1 MLTTAHVTRPGL
13 LTAIRETVAS
23 PGPPGSRPAILPAVK
38 TDLLLIPMGARW
50 ADMRAAAVAADEA
63 GFDGV
68 WTWDHLRDPDG
79 DPAGVPECLTALA
92 ALAETTR
99 RVTLGSLVLNVSNR
113 HPGLLANMAATL
125 QQISGG
131 RFILGLGAGG
141 SRSTPYAQE
150 QEGLGLAVEPDAVRA
165 QRVAEAAQILRRLWA
180 GDTASFAGTHY
191 RLDRPTGYLR
201 CDPAPPIVVGGFGPR
216 MAAIA
221 GKHGDGFNTQARHP
235 QLADLGRIARN
246 EHKAAGHDP
255 SRFSLS
261 VFAGLAAAWL
271 RADSENRTAL
281 ARVGV
286 DRLILLTEPPY
297 DPSQIRAAGRLLSG

>member
-1 MLTTAHVTRPGL
+1 
-13 LTAIRETVAS
+13 
-23 PGPPGSRPAILPAVK
+23 
-38 TDLLLIPMGARW
+38 
-50 ADMRAAAVAADEA
+50 MRAAAAAADEA

-79 DPAGVPECLTALA
+79 DPVGVPECMMTLA
-92 ALAETTR
+92 ALAEATR
-99 RVTLGSLVLNVSNR
+99 RIALGSLVLNVSNR

-141 SRSTPYAQE
+141 SRSTPYARE
-150 QEGLGLAVEPDAVRA
+150 QEGLGLAVEADAVRA

-180 GDTASFAGTHY
+180 GDTSSFAGRHY
-191 RLDRPTGYLR
+191 RLDRPAGYLR
-201 CDPAPPIVVGGFGPR
+201 AEPPPPIIIGGFGPR

-235 QLADLGRIARN
+235 QLGELARIARN
-246 EHKAAGHDP
+246 EHQAAGRDP

-261 VFAGLAAAWL
+261 VFAGFAPAWL
-271 RADSENRTAL
+271 RADLENRAAL
-281 ARVGV
+281 TRVGV

-297 DPSQIRAAGRLLSG
+297 DLSQIRAAGRVLAG